1 VGSLSLRPGDS
12 LSILRMALSASS
24 YLYSRAFLNGQLP
37 ARRIQTVRTPIEVSG
52 SDVVDLQPRVVFTAR
67 RHLSL
72 VAWAWHPGLAHLRH
86 RHAN

>member
-1 VGSLSLRPGDS
+1 MGSLSLRPADS

-52 SDVVDLQPRVVFTAR
+52 SDAVNLQFQMVLPTGGIF
-67 RHLSL
+67 L
-72 VAWAWHPGLAHLRH
+72 
-86 RHAN
+86 